1 VNDCHLGYVTKSLK
15 ETLLQPHERIFIF
28 ILQNVIV
35 PHPALLFWQI
45 FAPWRQKVFRIF
57 GIFFLGCA
65 FDKCSQKFTKIC
77 QTFVIT
83 KLKMKTLPKVT
94 LLFKEQATN
103 MMPTTIDT

>member
-45 FAPWRQKVFRIF
+45 FAPWRQKVLEFW
-57 GIFFLGCA
+57 GFFFWGVHLTNVP
-65 FDKCSQKFTKIC
+65 KNSQKF
-77 QTFVIT
+77 V
-83 KLKMKTLPKVT
+83 KLL
-94 LLFKEQATN
+94 
-103 MMPTTIDT
+103 